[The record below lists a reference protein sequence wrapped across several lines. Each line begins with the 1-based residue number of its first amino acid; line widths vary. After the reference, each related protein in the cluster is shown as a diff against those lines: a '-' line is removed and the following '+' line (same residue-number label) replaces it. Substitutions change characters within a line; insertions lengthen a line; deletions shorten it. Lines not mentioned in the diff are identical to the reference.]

1 MKEIEQEKT
10 EMNKKMIP
18 SLLCA
23 GIIASMTAT
32 PLYANTAATDKTKD
46 GSSVVG
52 KSGVNATKSVVLNN
66 DGTYTINLEAYST
79 GSTATSTIKRNVPLD
94 VVLVM
99 DQSRS
104 LSGSLSDVKTAA
116 MNFVNSMV
124 ANSNDPEATEKV
136 EHRVAVVGFAGQEND
151 ENTELFVNGSYKQY
165 QNLSNSDYEKAFMP
179 VTGTDGQLNT
189 NVSKAING
197 LDADGGTRPGLG
209 LDMANNILATN
220 PATED
225 RNAQRVVVLFTDG
238 APGQSSYEKEL
249 AAEAIEKAYTTKN
262 DNNAL
267 VYTIGFFEDR
277 ENVEIRD
284 SIMNLISSNY
294 PQGQPAYGDT
304 WYSTNKPST
313 LPVVRPDYYV
323 KNFNGEMVRVTPKY
337 ISTGIFQ
344 GHVAWFDDQENEYP
358 TGEDTD
364 FYYTRHSDISLSA
377 AGPAASNKYYL
388 TGDQAGDLNNIFDSV
403 ISDVITPSTE
413 VTLGTDSVI
422 RDVIEKGFKIT
433 EDTQVS
439 YEVYK
444 GTADKDGNITFDR
457 SQNAAETN
465 EFQIQNSGSDT
476 AASGIST
483 AFQGQNID
491 VKGFNF
497 SKNYVALN
505 HDGYMI
511 KITVKGILPD
521 EANASFNKTVYTNG
535 ENSGIYENQTVADE
549 AGTRISFLRPTTYLA
564 DKAYVVDYAKKISM
578 NADDWKLATVDKV
591 AGNYQNLSTVADG
604 FGGFNNIAVASGKF
618 EANGTFGAAY
628 TPKTTKWEKIDKFF
642 AFGETQDTEILGLD
656 AHKETKNLWTRVS
669 VVPANSVYYEDTFV
683 NNEETGTVGIEY
695 TGAWTQ
701 SGKSAS
707 DNYETSKE
715 HGQWSDASNADS
727 DGTHHV
733 VDAAVVDEDNNPSQ
747 ASYSFT
753 GTGTSIYSRTNMDS
767 GTIIVQVK
775 GTKLNEKGK
784 PYSKTSIIDTKS
796 FSSQDG
802 SYYTVPTFSVTDL
815 PHDTY
820 TVKLTVTTGA
830 AAENRT
836 KFYLDGIR
844 VYNPLN
850 DGAAAKG
857 LDDVY
862 AGEYNAQFH
871 SVKKLVTGNASVFI
885 DEIIENG
892 ESTPTISNDPN
903 HTNSPANEVYLNKQ
917 QSIVIKVPEGSHDH
931 VYVGLKSHDGN
942 PVNVQLADRTIEVNS
957 TMDQYWEVTPDA
969 NGCVVIKNNSAAD
982 GEDNLVAVTNVRT
995 AYSEYVENPETPVVT
1010 ALTEENALASYQT
1023 FAAGLEED
1031 PGEDVPGEDVEID
1044 NGDDDDVNSDSGSKS
1059 WWEILFDGLFGW
1071 FH

>member
-1 MKEIEQEKT
+1 MSKRI
-10 EMNKKMIP
+10 IP

-32 PLYANTAATDKTKD
+32 PLYANTAVTDETKD

-52 KSGVNATKSVVLNN
+52 KSGVNATKSVVLND

-99 DQSRS
+99 DQSGS
-104 LSGSLSDVKTAA
+104 LRGSLSDVKTAA

-124 ANSNDPEATEKV
+124 ENSNDPEATEKV

-151 ENTELFVNGSYKQY
+151 ENTEMFVNGSYKQY
-165 QNLSNSDYEKAFMP
+165 QNLSDSDYEKAFMP

-189 NVSKAING
+189 NVSNAING

-209 LDMANNILATN
+209 LDIANNILAKN

-294 PQGQPAYGDT
+294 PQGQPADGDT
-304 WYSTNKPST
+304 WYSTNKPSSI
-313 LPVVRPDYYV
+313 LAMVQDYYV
-323 KNFNGEMVRVTPKY
+323 KNTNGEMVRVTYKR
-337 ISTGIFQ
+337 ISTGGISGYWAWVDNQ
-344 GHVAWFDDQENEYP
+344 GNKYP
-358 TGEDTD
+358 IGEDTD
-364 FYYTRHSDISLSA
+364 FYYNRHSDISLSA
-377 AGPAASNKYYL
+377 AGPAASDKYYL
-388 TGDQAGDLNNIFDSV
+388 TSDQAGDLNNIFDSV

-413 VTLGTDSVI
+413 VTLGSESVI

-439 YEVYK
+439 YEVFK

-457 SQNAAETN
+457 SQNAADTN
-465 EFQIQNSGSDT
+465 EFQIQNSESDT
-476 AASGIST
+476 VAASGITT
-483 AFQGQNID
+483 AVQGQNID

-549 AGTRISFLRPTTYLA
+549 AGTRISFPRPTTYLA

-604 FGGFNNIAVASGKF
+604 FGGFNNIAAASGKF

-628 TPKTTKWEKIDKFF
+628 TPKTTNWEKIDKFF
-642 AFGETQDTEILGLD
+642 AFGDTQDTEVLGLD

-683 NNEETGTVGIEY
+683 NSEESGTVGIEY
-695 TGAWTQ
+695 TGSWTQ
-701 SGKSAS
+701 SGTSAS
-707 DNYETSKE
+707 DSYDTNKE
-715 HGQWSDASNADS
+715 HGHWSDTSNTDS
-727 DGTHHV
+727 DGTHHAA
-733 VDAAVVDEDNNPSQ
+733 DASQ
-747 ASYSFT
+747 GLARATYTFT
-753 GTGTSIYSRTNMDS
+753 GTGTSIYSRTNLQS
-767 GTIIVQVK
+767 GTITVK
-775 GTKLNEKGK
+775 IESEEKDEKNK
-784 PYSKTSIIDTKS
+784 PVYRKISIIDTKS
-796 FSSQDG
+796 SSSG
-802 SYYTVPTFSVTDL
+802 NGHYYTVPTYSKTDL
-815 PHDTY
+815 PYGTY
-820 TVKLTVTTGA
+820 TVTLTATSA
-830 AAENRT
+830 ASNEGRYMY
-836 KFYLDGIR
+836 YLDGIR

-850 DGAAAKG
+850 DGEAAKN
-857 LDDVY
+857 LDDAY
-862 AGEYNAQFH
+862 QGEFNAEFH
-871 SVKKLVTGNASVFI
+871 PVKNLVTEGSAVFI
-885 DEIIENG
+885 DEVINENNEKVPAVG
-892 ESTPTISNDPN
+892 N
-903 HTNSPANEVYLNKQ
+903 HDSQNSPNNEVYLNKG
-917 QSIVIKVPEGSHDH
+917 QSIVIGKPAGNYDCI
-931 VYVGLKSHDGN
+931 YVGLKSHDGT
-942 PVNVQLADRTIEVNS
+942 PVTVTLNDKTVVVTS
-957 TMDQYWEVTPDA
+957 TMDQYWQVTPDS
-969 NGCVVIKNNSAAD
+969 NGSILIRNSEESD
-982 GEDNLVAVTNVRT
+982 GEQNLVSVTNIRT
-995 AYSEYVENPETPVVT
+995 AYTTYQESAETPVFQTMSV
-1010 ALTEENALASYQT
+1010 ENAMAAYQA
-1023 FAAGLEED
+1023 FAVAQGENTPD
-1031 PGEDVPGEDVEID
+1031 PDNGENVPGEDVEID
-1044 NGDDDDVNSDSGSKS
+1044 NSDDDDVDSDTESKS
-1059 WWEILFDGLFGW
+1059 WWEILFGGLFGW